1 MKLGAKAGGPTSM
14 DSLFAREVGEVENA
28 FLAAPFE
35 EDGWNAA
42 LRLFARR
49 TGSSRAQLLGLG
61 DEAALFN
68 FMPDIDPAYQHEFM
82 EIEGWRP
89 EVNWRVAAGGRP
101 LEILSEAHYDV
112 VREHSGTDDYEE
124 HIRKWDGV
132 HGCQTVL
139 VEGDGLLVGLAS
151 LRSEREGRSE
161 ERDQKLF
168 AAGAS
173 YALAAVRMQ
182 QAMARRGAEMT
193 AGAFDAIGVAAFLID
208 RHGAVAA
215 LSGAAEA
222 IVGDRAGGAL
232 CVRRGRLGA
241 MRRDADTVLQAA
253 LGRALNGVSA
263 DGAMQQYWIGSPGQD
278 EGGVQGGVL
287 CELFRLPR
295 REWDFGFDPRV
306 LVVARRAADIP
317 AMRKVPLRAALGLTA
332 AEAEIA
338 LRLAN
343 GAARETI
350 AAERGTSPQT
360 LGTQIKSILRKTDV
374 GREAELT
381 ALVNRLLR

>member
-1 MKLGAKAGGPTSM
+1 M

-42 LRLFARR
+42 LRLLARR
-49 TGSSRAQLLGLG
+49 TGATHAQLLGLG
-61 DEAALFN
+61 DEATLFN
-68 FMPDIDPAYQHEFM
+68 FMPDIDPAYQREFM

-89 EVNWRVAAGGRP
+89 EVNWRVAASGRP
-101 LEILSEAHYDV
+101 LEILTEAHYDI
-112 VREHSGTDDYEE
+112 VRQHAGTDDYEE
-124 HIRKWDGV
+124 HIRRWEGV

-139 VEGDGLLVGLAS
+139 VEGEGLLVGLAS

-161 ERDQKLF
+161 KRDQELF

-182 QAMARRGAEMT
+182 QAMAQRGAQMT
-193 AGAFDAIGVAAFLID
+193 VGAFDAIGVAAFLID

-222 IVGDRAGGAL
+222 IVGDRAGGTL

-241 MRRDADTVLQAA
+241 VRRDADALLQGS
-253 LGRALNGVSA
+253 LGRALAGE
-263 DGAMQQYWIGSPGQD
+263 AMQQYWVKSPQ
-278 EGGVQGGVL
+278 EGGDGGLL
-287 CELFRLPR
+287 CEIFRLPR
-295 REWDFGFDPRV
+295 RDWDFGFDPRV

-317 AMRKVPLRAALGLTA
+317 AARTVPLRAALGLTA

-343 GAARETI
+343 GAAREDI
-350 AAERGTSPQT
+350 AATRGTSAQT
-360 LGTQIKSILRKTDV
+360 LGTQIKSILRKSEV
-374 GREAELT
+374 GREAELA

>member
-1 MKLGAKAGGPTSM
+1 MTLGGKAGGPTSM
-14 DSLFAREVGEVENA
+14 DSLFAREAGEVENA

-49 TGSSRAQLLGLG
+49 TGTSRAQLLGLG
-61 DEAALFN
+61 DDAALFN
-68 FMPDIDPAYQHEFM
+68 FMPDIDPAYQREFM

-89 EVNWRVAAGGRP
+89 EVNWRVAASGRP
-101 LEILSEAHYDV
+101 LEILSEAHYDI
-112 VREHSGTDDYEE
+112 VRQHAGNADYEE
-124 HIRKWDGV
+124 HIHRWGGV

-139 VEGDGLLVGLAS
+139 VEGEGLLVGLAT
-151 LRSEREGRSE
+151 LRSEREGRST

-182 QAMARRGAEMT
+182 QAMARRGAAMT
-193 AGAFDAIGVAAFLID
+193 VGAFDAIGVAAFLID

-215 LSGAAEA
+215 LSAPAEA
-222 IVGDRAGGAL
+222 IVGGGGAL
-232 CVRRGRLGA
+232 RLRRGRLGA
-241 MRRDADTVLQAA
+241 TRRDADAVLQVA
-253 LGRALNGVSA
+253 LGRALG
-263 DGAMQQYWIGSPGQD
+263 GEAMQQYWIGSPH
-278 EGGVQGGVL
+278 EGEGGVL
-287 CELFRLPR
+287 CEVFRLPR

-317 AMRKVPLRAALGLTA
+317 MMRIAPLRAALGLTDSEA
-332 AEAEIA
+332 AIA

-343 GAARETI
+343 GEAREAI
-350 AAERGTSPQT
+350 AATRGTSAQT
-360 LGTQIKSILRKTDV
+360 LGTQIKSILRKSDV
-374 GREAELT
+374 AREAELT

>member
-1 MKLGAKAGGPTSM
+1 M
-14 DSLFAREVGEVENA
+14 DGLFAREAGEVENS

-49 TGSSRAQLLGLG
+49 TRSSRAQLLGLG
-61 DEAALFN
+61 DGATLFN
-68 FMPDIDPAYQHEFM
+68 FMPDIDAAYQREFL

-89 EVNWRVAAGGRP
+89 EVNWRVAASGRP
-101 LEILSEAHYDV
+101 MEILSEAHYDIA
-112 VREHSGTDDYEE
+112 RQHSGTDDYEE
-124 HIRKWDGV
+124 HVRKWDGV

-139 VEGDGLLVGLAS
+139 VEGEGLLVGLAS
-151 LRSEREGRSE
+151 LRSEREGRTE
-161 ERDQKLF
+161 TRDRKLF

-182 QAMARRGAEMT
+182 QAMAQRGAQMT
-193 AGAFDAIGVAAFLID
+193 VGAFDSIGIAAFLID
-208 RHGAVAA
+208 RHGTVAA
-215 LSGAAEA
+215 LSAAAEA

-232 CVRRGRLGA
+232 RLRRGRLGGA
-241 MRRDADTVLQAA
+241 QRDADATLQAA
-253 LGRALNGVSA
+253 LGRALNGE
-263 DGAMQQYWIGSPGQD
+263 AMQQFWVASPQ
-278 EGGVQGGVL
+278 ESEGGVL
-287 CELFRLPR
+287 CEIFRLPR

-317 AMRKVPLRAALGLTA
+317 MMRIVPLRAALGLTE

-343 GAARETI
+343 GEAREEI
-350 AAERGTSPQT
+350 AATRGTSAQT
-360 LGTQIKSILRKTDV
+360 LGTQIKSILRKSDV

>member
-1 MKLGAKAGGPTSM
+1 M
-14 DSLFAREVGEVENA
+14 DSLFAREAGEVENA

-35 EDGWNAA
+35 EDGWNMA

-61 DEAALFN
+61 DEATLFN
-68 FMPDIDPAYQHEFM
+68 FMPDIDAAYQREFL

-89 EVNWRVAAGGRP
+89 EVNWRVAASGRP
-101 LEILSEAHYDV
+101 MEILSEVHYDIA
-112 VREHSGTDDYEE
+112 RQHSGTDDYEE
-124 HIRKWDGV
+124 HVRKWDGV

-139 VEGDGLLVGLAS
+139 VEGEGLLVGLAS

-161 ERDQKLF
+161 GRDQKLF
-168 AAGAS
+168 AAGAT

-182 QAMARRGAEMT
+182 QAMAQRGAAMT
-193 AGAFDAIGVAAFLID
+193 VGAFDAIGVAAFLID

-215 LSGAAEA
+215 LSSAAEA
-222 IVGDRAGGAL
+222 IVGDRSDGAL
-232 CVRRGRLGA
+232 CLRRGRLGA
-241 MRRDADTVLQAA
+241 TRRDADAALQAA
-253 LGRALNGVSA
+253 LSRALG
-263 DGAMQQYWIGSPGQD
+263 GEAMQQQWIGSPQD
-278 EGGVQGGVL
+278 SEGGGVL

-317 AMRKVPLRAALGLTA
+317 ATRTVPLRAALGLTE

-343 GAARETI
+343 GEAREDI
-350 AAERGTSPQT
+350 AAARGTSAQT
-360 LGTQIKSILRKTDV
+360 LGTQIKSILRKSDV

>member
-1 MKLGAKAGGPTSM
+1 M
-14 DSLFAREVGEVENA
+14 DSLFAREAGEVENT

-35 EDGWNAA
+35 EDGWNMA

-61 DEAALFN
+61 DEATLFN
-68 FMPDIDPAYQHEFM
+68 FMPDIDAAYQREFL

-89 EVNWRVAAGGRP
+89 EVNWRVAASGRP
-101 LEILSEAHYDV
+101 MEILSEVHYDIA
-112 VREHSGTDDYEE
+112 RQHSGTDDYEE
-124 HIRKWDGV
+124 HVRKWDGV

-139 VEGDGLLVGLAS
+139 VEGEGLLVGLAS
-151 LRSEREGRSE
+151 LRSEREGRSD
-161 ERDQKLF
+161 ERDQKMF

-182 QAMARRGAEMT
+182 QAMARRGAAMT
-193 AGAFDAIGVAAFLID
+193 VGAFDAIGVAAFLID

-215 LSGAAEA
+215 LSGSAEA

-241 MRRDADTVLQAA
+241 ARRDADAVLQAA
-253 LGRALNGVSA
+253 LGRAQS
-263 DGAMQQYWIGSPGQD
+263 GAVMQQYWIGSPL
-278 EGGVQGGVL
+278 EGGAGLL
-287 CELFRLPR
+287 CEIFRLPR

-317 AMRKVPLRAALGLTA
+317 ATRIAPLRAALGLTA
-332 AEAEIA
+332 AEAAIA
-338 LRLAN
+338 VRLAN
-343 GAARETI
+343 GEAREDI
-350 AAERGTSPQT
+350 AATRGTSAQT
-360 LGTQIKSILRKTDV
+360 LSTQIKSILRKSDV
-374 GREAELT
+374 AREAELT